1 MLCSVC
7 PMLCIMYGLFYMVKY
22 SFSMSMSHTYS
33 LLVFLELSHVPLW
46 ELISHTYCMWGYIG
60 IQEIPLCTRDL
71 KPGSLSPQTGVKK
84 DFQ

>member
-46 ELISHTYCMWGYIG
+46 ELISHTYCMWGYIR
-60 IQEIPLCTRDL
+60 IQEIPLVYQRF
-71 KPGSLSPQTGVKK
+71 KAGVSEPTHRS
-84 DFQ
+84 